1 MLVASRGLPSC
12 PPALAVAPALTLE
25 EMVQDMLEIQERSR
39 QAQLK
44 LRRFQRER
52 ELLALERHLIRE

>member
-25 EMVQDMLEIQERSR
+25 EMVEEMKLAAPHTFGTLNLSDSSFLDLE
-39 QAQLK
+39 
-44 LRRFQRER
+44 
-52 ELLALERHLIRE
+52 